1 MKLFISVD
9 MEGIAGIVSN
19 YEEFGERENY
29 RDSIM
34 TQIKYVINGIKSS
47 SLNNQVKEITVCDS
61 HNEGKSLV
69 YLELSK
75 LDDRIT
81 LIAGSPRE
89 TFMVST
95 IDDSYDAAIFI
106 GYHAGAGTLHGNME
120 HSFYGKVV
128 HRIYVN
134 DVPVNES
141 MVNAI
146 HCKDNN
152 VPVVLIA
159 GDDKLKAQLDELGY
173 LDDIPYIMTKNS
185 ISRYAAKYI
194 SPVQLKE
201 ESMRNTVYALENI
214 SSFKMIDFKSPYVL
228 RIEFNK
234 TLMCDYVELF
244 PGVVRLDAYSIEF
257 TCFNSRDLICA
268 ISAFTRLAGTAE

>member
-19 YEEFGERENY
+19 YEEFGERDHY
-29 RDSIM
+29 RNSIM
-34 TQIKYVINGIKSS
+34 HQVEYIINGIKSS
-47 SLNNQVKEITVCDS
+47 IINDQIEEITICDS

-89 TFMVST
+89 TFMIST
-95 IDDSYDAAIFI
+95 IDESYAAAIFV

-120 HSFYGKVV
+120 HSFFGKVV

-159 GDDKLKAQLDELGY
+159 GDDKLKEQLDELGH
-173 LDDIPYIMTKNS
+173 LDDIPYIITKHS

-194 SPVQLKE
+194 PPVKLKQ
-201 ESMRNTVYALENI
+201 ESIVQTVKALENI
-214 SSFKMIDFKSPYVL
+214 SDIRMIEFNAPYIL
-228 RIEFNK
+228 RIEFNR
-234 TLMCDYVELF
+234 TIMCDYVELF
-244 PGVVRLDAYSIEF
+244 PGVVRLDAYNIEF
-257 TCFNSRDLICA
+257 KCLNSRDLICA